1 MAAPSLADVVDALEA
16 RYPVT
21 TAAEWDA
28 VGLVCGDPAMTV
40 SSILWAVDPTSVV
53 VDEAIEAGVDLVI
66 THHPLFLTAHT
77 NADVAHPGVS
87 DALAAALGVGDLVPL
102 DPSGLGCVGTID
114 PAVSLADFAAQ
125 VAAALPSTHH
135 GVRVAGD
142 TTHLVRRVAVC
153 GGSGDGL
160 LVCATAAGADVYV
173 TADLKHHRTLEH
185 LEDGGCALIDVAH
198 WASEWPWLAQAAVLL
213 EADLAIQGSTVGSIV
228 SAVPT
233 DPWAMSIRG
242 AH

>member
-1 MAAPSLADVVDALEA
+1 M
-16 RYPVT
+16 
-21 TAAEWDA
+21 
-28 VGLVCGDPAMTV
+28 
-40 SSILWAVDPTSVV
+40 
-53 VDEAIEAGVDLVI
+53 
-66 THHPLFLTAHT
+66 
-77 NADVAHPGVS
+77 
-87 DALAAALGVGDLVPL
+87 
-102 DPSGLGCVGTID
+102 
-114 PAVSLADFAAQ
+114 
-125 VAAALPSTHH
+125 
-135 GVRVAGD
+135 
-142 TTHLVRRVAVC
+142 
-153 GGSGDGL
+153 
-160 LVCATAAGADVYV
+160 